1 MSSVVYGVNVLY
13 FCSIWD
19 VDTPHPIRF
28 VSSSFVRFHS
38 SCDVACIRLIIRCV
52 IGYWWGEISIILVMR
67 CRRRRRS
74 CSIISSMKKTH
85 SIAAGIAELAGTHN
99 GYFFV
104 GLI

>member
-52 IGYWWGEISIILVMR
+52 IGYWWGEISIILVVMR
-67 CRRRRRS
+67 CRRRS